1 MVTKATALPG
11 DDGARLDEEQVVT
24 PAGPGTGQAGS
35 QDPAGRYDPRPA
47 AGSLVDREL
56 MAQCNDFELQRQTR
70 KERRGEKAGE
80 EQETRSHAHL

>member
-24 PAGPGTGQAGS
+24 PAGPGPAQAGP
-35 QDPAGRYDPRPA
+35 QDPVGRRDPRLA

-56 MAQCNDFELQRQTR
+56 MARCNDFELERQTR
-70 KERRGEKAGE
+70 PERRGEKAGGE
-80 EQETRSHAHL
+80 PEKRSHAHL